1 MDYGV
6 QRFGEARK
14 MSRDD
19 TVRPALLPLEE
30 VTRRLRAYERRY
42 LGLRAI
48 RVRQI
53 VGTDSRGGD
62 FDREFRPLRPAI
74 VARMRRVEQ
83 AFPHN
88 DFPPIIVYQLGDAY
102 FVVDG
107 HHRVAV
113 ARQRGLEAIDA
124 DVTRLRARWRLS
136 ADDDLVEVIHAEQRQ
151 MFVEQSGLARARPD
165 AEIRFSR
172 PAGYLK
178 LLENVQIHGYH
189 LMLAA
194 GRALSR
200 REIAGDWYDRV
211 YLPPWQR
218 SLTSGSSAHARAPP
232 RPTCFLTLFQRRRD
246 MFANQGCQALVDVAR
261 GWRVESR
268 DGERRGLRRLRRR

>member
-42 LGLRAI
+42 VGLRAI

-88 DFPPIIVYQLGDAY
+88 DFPPIVVYQLGDAY

-172 PAGYLK
+172 PAGYLE

-189 LMLAA
+189 LTLAA

-211 YLPPWQR
+211 YLPAVAALPR
-218 SLTSGSSAHARAPP
+218 ERLERACPGA
-232 RPTCFLTLFQRRRD
+232 TEADLFLTLFQRRRD

>member
-1 MDYGV
+1 
-6 QRFGEARK
+6 

-42 LGLRAI
+42 VGVRAI

-88 DFPPIIVYQLGDAY
+88 DFPPIVVYQLGDAY

-107 HHRVAV
+107 HHS
-113 ARQRGLEAIDA
+113 RQRARSR
-124 DVTRLRARWRLS
+124 VTSASIASSPRCRATATLC
-136 ADDDLVEVIHAEQRQ
+136 I
-151 MFVEQSGLARARPD
+151 
-165 AEIRFSR
+165 
-172 PAGYLK
+172 
-178 LLENVQIHGYH
+178 VQ
-189 LMLAA
+189 
-194 GRALSR
+194 
-200 REIAGDWYDRV
+200 WTV
-211 YLPPWQR
+211 
-218 SLTSGSSAHARAPP
+218 
-232 RPTCFLTLFQRRRD
+232 
-246 MFANQGCQALVDVAR
+246 
-261 GWRVESR
+261 
-268 DGERRGLRRLRRR
+268 

>member
-1 MDYGV
+1 
-6 QRFGEARK
+6 

-42 LGLRAI
+42 VGVRAI

-88 DFPPIIVYQLGDAY
+88 DFPPIVVYQLGDAY

-151 MFVEQSGLARARPD
+151 MFMVQSGLARVRPD
-165 AEIRFSR
+165 ARFASAAPRATSSCSKTSR
-172 PAGYLK
+172 SMAITSRWPRAARFPVARSPATGTT
-178 LLENVQIHGYH
+178 VSIC
-189 LMLAA
+189 
-194 GRALSR
+194 
-200 REIAGDWYDRV
+200 
-211 YLPPWQR
+211 PPWQR
-218 SLTSGSSAHARAPP
+218 SLASGSSAHARAPP
-232 RPTCFLTLFQRRRD
+232 RPTCSSPCFSGAVT
-246 MFANQGCQALVDVAR
+246 
-261 GWRVESR
+261 
-268 DGERRGLRRLRRR
+268 